1 MIERHIYTALK
12 TGIDELE
19 AHPLRLERIFRD
31 YYGLEQSEVDKI
43 RTYFT
48 ANPPSV
54 IHNYARETNT
64 FPLYAI
70 ILQGEAET
78 TKVLGEYGGMVDLLE
93 AQLID
98 DPTAEGANVFGSI
111 FSYNYEIITYAKLPD
126 VALYYY
132 YLAKYFMIRERDYFI
147 QHNLFDL
154 NLGGADL
161 APDARYMPAFLFGRT
176 LRFSCQCEMG
186 VIGDVVPRGNKTAGV
201 FIQGGTSVRLPND
214 IERNVVIDPEGT

>member
-12 TGIDELE
+12 NGIDELE

-31 YYGLEQSEVDKI
+31 YYGLAQKEVDTI
-43 RTYFT
+43 RTYFE

-54 IHNYARETNT
+54 IHNYARENSS

-70 ILQGEAET
+70 ILQGAEET
-78 TKVLGEYGGMVDLLE
+78 TKVLGEYGGMVDFIE
-93 AQLID
+93 AQAID
-98 DPTAEGANVFGSI
+98 DTSAVGANIYGSI
-111 FSYNYEIITYAKLPD
+111 FTYNYEIITYAKLPD

-147 QHNLFDL
+147 SQNLFDL
-154 NLGGADL
+154 TLGGSDL
-161 APDARYMPAFLFGRT
+161 APDARYMPAYLFGRT

-186 VIGDVVPRGNKTAGV
+186 VIGDVVPRGDKTSGIHIGV
-201 FIQGGTSVRLPND
+201 GVTVGVESG
-214 IERNVVIDPEGT
+214 E